1 LRQKVLKLLGDQTA
15 ATPPSAIQKRSI
27 IRRVEFTRPLEILS
41 SIAAAAAVLA
51 GLRILSTLTEKKADA
66 DAFINM
72 AVAMRQRQ
80 LADSIPGIKTASPP
94 ELSRW
99 FAKENAIRSAP
110 LGPSTWIGSTLASS
124 PYSKAGCLALGV
136 WTPPMLLMMS
146 RTN

>member
-1 LRQKVLKLLGDQTA
+1 MDDQTA

-41 SIAAAAAVLA
+41 SIAAAGAVLA
-51 GLRILSTLTEKKADA
+51 GLMILSTPNREKADA
-66 DAFINM
+66 DAFM

-80 LADSIPGIKTASPP
+80 LADKIPGIKTASPP

-124 PYSKAGCLALGV
+124 PYSGQHGSL
-136 WTPPMLLMMS
+136 
-146 RTN
+146 